1 MTDSATI
8 WSEFTH
14 DPRDPQVAGLRAS
27 DQDRSVL
34 QQVLTDA
41 YADGRLD
48 RDEYDERSDRA
59 NAARTLG
66 ELPAIVSDLI
76 AVKAVE
82 PVRAGLAHAGADEI
96 HRLAVEAYRSDRREA
111 VFGFLFASVITT
123 VIWLATTGVDGFP
136 WPLFVYAFTGLN
148 VLKTVVRKPDIVAS
162 HERRLRK
169 KQAKE
174 LGLPWKPNDQ
184 ASE

>member
-1 MTDSATI
+1 VTI

-27 DQDRSVL
+27 DRDRSVL

-59 NAARTLG
+59 TAARTLG

-76 AVKAVE
+76 AVKPAE
-82 PVRAGLAHAGADEI
+82 PARTGLAHAGADEI
-96 HRLAVEAYRSDRREA
+96 HRLAVEAYQSDRREA
-111 VFGFLFASVITT
+111 VFGFLFATLVCT
-123 VIWLATTGVDGFP
+123 VIWLLATRDVLFWPGFVALGTGI
-136 WPLFVYAFTGLN
+136 N
-148 VLKTVVRKPDIVAS
+148 VAKTVSRKSDIVAN

-174 LGLPWKPNDQ
+174 LGQPWKPWKPNDRS
-184 ASE
+184 SE

>member
-82 PVRAGLAHAGADEI
+82 PARAGLAHAGADEI

-111 VFGFLFASVITT
+111 VFGFLFATLVCT
-123 VIWLATTGVDGFP
+123 VIWFLVTRDVLFWPGFVALGTGI
-136 WPLFVYAFTGLN
+136 N
-148 VLKTVVRKPDIVAS
+148 VAKTVSRKRDIVAS

-174 LGLPWKPNDQ
+174 LGQPWKPNDQ